1 MSLNLVKNNSNS
13 PFRLQRSMVD
23 QGGEGG
29 AYESGGYTGKSEYT
43 DGGMSD
49 AIASFGKVVGAGL
62 SSRTAEDKNKSDVKK
77 EARLKTRAIKTESKK
92 QNALEVGDISK
103 SERMQKRGT
112 RVEKKLKQTTADIKK
127 YNESENKL
135 VGLHSDLLLAQNRTQ
150 ISETKLYNLQKKNNK
165 PIYIEN
171 IKDCNDTIQ
180 KVYELSVLKDSAC
193 NVVISD
199 KNVEIAKQ
207 DTIIKFQTEQKKN
220 LLVAIEI
227 KNGEN
232 QILNN
237 INDNNKKQIRKEKL
251 KKNFW
256 KATAIGVGTYALK
269 LIIFK

>member
-1 MSLNLVKNNSNS
+1 MTQITAKRFLFALIVVLILIFAFFKCNDTDKLDLENKKHEKTIDSL
-13 PFRLQRSMVD
+13 
-23 QGGEGG
+23 
-29 AYESGGYTGKSEYT
+29 KSEHN
-43 DGGMSD
+43 
-49 AIASFGKVVGAGL
+49 KVMA
-62 SSRTAEDKNKSDVKK
+62 
-77 EARLKTRAIKTESKK
+77 
-92 QNALEVGDISK
+92 
-103 SERMQKRGT
+103 
-112 RVEKKLKQTTADIKK
+112 K
-127 YNESENKL
+127 YNASEKEL
-135 VGLHSDLLLAQNRTQ
+135 SILHNDLLSAQNRTQ
-150 ISETKLYNLQKKNNK
+150 ISETKLANLQRKTVK
-165 PIYIEN
+165 PQYIEN
-171 IKDCNDTIQ
+171 VKDCNDTIQ

-193 NVVISD
+193 NIVISD